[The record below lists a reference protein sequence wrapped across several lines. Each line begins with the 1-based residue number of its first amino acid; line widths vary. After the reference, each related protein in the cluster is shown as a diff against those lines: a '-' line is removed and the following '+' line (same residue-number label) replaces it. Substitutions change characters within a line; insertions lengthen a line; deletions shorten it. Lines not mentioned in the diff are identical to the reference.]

1 MKILVLIDALL
12 KKKKKK
18 VCLCPAQLELNCL
31 NYVANTISY
40 GVHKNRFQLLET
52 LPLFQC

>member
-12 KKKKKK
+12 KKK

-31 NYVANTISY
+31 KYVANTISY

>member
-12 KKKKKK
+12 KKKKK